1 MAKRPP
7 QDFLKETFQASK
19 SAYLYI
25 GLFSLFINLLML
37 TVPLYMMQIF
47 DRVLASHSYETL
59 IYLTLISI
67 IALFVLSLLDVVR
80 TNILIHISTW
90 LDRKLSP
97 FALALSP
104 DQIIQGNPYP
114 EQVLRDVNTVRTF
127 LGGTA
132 MFTFFD
138 APWIPIYL
146 IVIFLLHPILGLIST
161 LGAILLFLCA
171 LANEFAT
178 KKVMENANNLAISN
192 TNETGAT
199 LRNAEVI
206 QAMGMLFSLINNWYS
221 NNEKVL
227 FLQTQSSKVS
237 GYILSLSKFLRLCL
251 QILILGVGAYYVLTN
266 QITSGMMIAAS
277 ILMSRAL
284 APVEQA
290 IGAWKQFQNFKQAK
304 HRLEPHF
311 KFKSDR
317 KSGLKLPRPK
327 GIVSLE
333 NVFYTPP
340 NMQKLV
346 ISNLTHKIQ
355 AGEMVALIGAS
366 AAGKSTLAR
375 LIVGI
380 IKPNSGTVRLD
391 GANVYQW
398 ERDDFGQYV
407 GYLPQDIELFSGT
420 VKDNIARMGEVNDT
434 AVVKAAQLAGCHDLI
449 LRLPEGYN
457 TVIHRDSFNLSGG
470 QRQRIAMAR
479 TLYNDPQLVVLDEP
493 NSNLDNEGEVA
504 LLKTL
509 QTLKVNGVTVIL
521 IAHRPSIIRH
531 VNTII
536 VLNEGKIQF
545 SGPREQI
552 LSKLHELAKN
562 PKQQEGIRNG

>member
-1 MAKRPP
+1 M
-7 QDFLKETFQASK
+7 
-19 SAYLYI
+19 
-25 GLFSLFINLLML
+25 
-37 TVPLYMMQIF
+37 
-47 DRVLASHSYETL
+47 
-59 IYLTLISI
+59 
-67 IALFVLSLLDVVR
+67 
-80 TNILIHISTW
+80 
-90 LDRKLSP
+90 
-97 FALALSP
+97 
-104 DQIIQGNPYP
+104 
-114 EQVLRDVNTVRTF
+114 
-127 LGGTA
+127 
-132 MFTFFD
+132 
-138 APWIPIYL
+138 
-146 IVIFLLHPILGLIST
+146 
-161 LGAILLFLCA
+161 
-171 LANEFAT
+171 
-178 KKVMENANNLAISN
+178 
-192 TNETGAT
+192 
-199 LRNAEVI
+199 
-206 QAMGMLFSLINNWYS
+206 
-221 NNEKVL
+221 
-227 FLQTQSSKVS
+227 
-237 GYILSLSKFLRLCL
+237 